1 MGVSDS
7 FIETLL
13 FIDDS
18 CVISVTKSNSGFF
31 DHNQHPP
38 EKETIMYDD
47 NTSSKDQVSL
57 DCDCQSC
64 HEKAAMEANKI
75 KEIHKL
81 RNAWIDVREQVWKV
95 YHLVIN
101 SCWNEA
107 PNKERPDLFKIKKN
121 VHDLCAR
128 DPHQLYQRLEAGVRE
143 FVLEMKLRLIELL
156 QRQAKNPSLAQDFI
170 QSKFIS
176 YNSRGISTA
185 NLARHWDWRGAQF
198 FDSESL
204 PVF

>member
-1 MGVSDS
+1 M
-7 FIETLL
+7 
-13 FIDDS
+13 
-18 CVISVTKSNSGFF
+18 ISATKSSSNLSN
-31 DHNQHPP
+31 HNQHAST
-38 EKETIMYDD
+38 ENETIMYDD

-57 DCDCQSC
+57 DCDCPSC
-64 HEKAAMEANKI
+64 HEKAVMEANQI
-75 KEIHKL
+75 KENHRL
-81 RNAWIDVREQVWKV
+81 RKAWIDVREQVWKV

-143 FVLEMKLRLIELL
+143 FVLEMKLRLKELL

-170 QSKFIS
+170 QSKYHF
-176 YNSRGISTA
+176 YNSRRKLCKYKYNFH
-185 NLARHWDWRGAQF
+185 NLKSQTENLYQSFNRN
-198 FDSESL
+198 
-204 PVF
+204 